1 MSVAPAGQGNRE
13 SEIPRCVARTFTHE
27 LRKCLKHLDKVQGFM
42 CLMKGG
48 LKSVG
53 KAADDLEK
61 KIASSSAACKLNG
74 DYLMISDGSEQM
86 LLVAAEKLVKE
97 WTSMKDGLSD
107 KARNAKWPPKQNQKP
122 IPDGIDKKAGERIAK
137 RRAAK
142 LMFRQRYTIVQIGEK
157 YAAYL
162 YQFVKVLVEKEL
174 SITAPTF
181 EEFRKLES
189 VPRGIDSLGAD
200 FFLEI
205 ALSKDI
211 WVQRFV
217 AHNIAM
223 FCIAGANVKKVGEEG
238 MDKLVSLAWVGDD
251 DVQKSCLMASYKV
264 ATFKEFHEKPAY
276 NSAMDVL
283 KELAKSEYSSSSVKA
298 LAALA
303 LSTAIALE
311 AGRDVQDIAGKAVDG
326 VKGALSDVKGFFSK

>member
-1 MSVAPAGQGNRE
+1 M
-13 SEIPRCVARTFTHE
+13 
-27 LRKCLKHLDKVQGFM
+27 
-42 CLMKGG
+42 
-48 LKSVG
+48 
-53 KAADDLEK
+53 
-61 KIASSSAACKLNG
+61 
-74 DYLMISDGSEQM
+74 
-86 LLVAAEKLVKE
+86 
-97 WTSMKDGLSD
+97 
-107 KARNAKWPPKQNQKP
+107 
-122 IPDGIDKKAGERIAK
+122 
-137 RRAAK
+137 
-142 LMFRQRYTIVQIGEK
+142 
-157 YAAYL
+157 
-162 YQFVKVLVEKEL
+162 KVLVEKEL

-189 VPRGIDSLGAD
+189 VPRGINSLGAD

-251 DVQKSCLMASYKV
+251 DVQKSCLMASFKV

-303 LSTAIALE
+303 LSTAVALE
-311 AGRDVQDIAGKAVDG
+311 AGRDVQDMAGKAMDG
-326 VKGALSDVKGFFSK
+326 VKGAISDVKGFFSK